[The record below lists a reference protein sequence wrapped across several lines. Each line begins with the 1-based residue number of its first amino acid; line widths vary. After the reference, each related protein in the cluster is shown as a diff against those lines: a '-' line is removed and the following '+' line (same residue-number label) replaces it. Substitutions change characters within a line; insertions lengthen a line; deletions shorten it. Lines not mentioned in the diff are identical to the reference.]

1 MGSLMR
7 LMRLELSVPD
17 HTTLS
22 RRGRTVDVPSLPR
35 KADGPIHL
43 VIDSTGLKIGGGGR
57 AYRDLA
63 SLAAQELVRR
73 QMALPYIR

>member
-1 MGSLMR
+1 MR

-43 VIDSTGLKIGGGGR
+43 VIDSTGLQKRFTTAGR
-57 AYRDLA
+57 TFCHDR
-63 SLAAQELVRR
+63 SGV
-73 QMALPYIR
+73 